1 MDKKL
6 SNFANKIKIVRELLK
21 YDQKNMSYE
30 LAVSQPTYSRIESGK
45 SEIDTKVF
53 SILFYKLNVSP
64 LWFFYDI
71 EPIFFSIDNSE
82 SNEISEFLQTHAILY
97 QVKQK
102 IKTLAEV
109 SFWQKII
116 SINEGIFE
124 LLSKALEKDFSKI
137 ELKDAKNTL
146 NSTIESIPLNKIG
159 FGINTYENDRKKVL
173 SFINNL
179 EDIECYIILTNA
191 KEILLTINQS
201 RNFLNRRL

>member
-1 MDKKL
+1 MEYINLFGQKFKKL
-6 SNFANKIKIVRELLK
+6 RDLLDI
-21 YDQKNMSYE
+21 DQAYIADILNISR
-30 LAVSQPTYSRIESGK
+30 PTYSRIESNKNDIG
-45 SEIDTKVF
+45 SVNL
-53 SILFYKLNVSP
+53 SLLFYKLQVSP

-109 SFWQKII
+109 GFWQKII

-173 SFINNL
+173 SFINSL

-191 KEILLTINQS
+191 KEILLIINQS

>member
-1 MDKKL
+1 MEYINLFGQKFKKL
-6 SNFANKIKIVRELLK
+6 RDLLDI
-21 YDQKNMSYE
+21 DQAYIADILNISR
-30 LAVSQPTYSRIESGK
+30 PTYSRIESNKNDIG
-45 SEIDTKVF
+45 SVNL
-53 SILFYKLNVSP
+53 SLLFYKLQVSP

-173 SFINNL
+173 SFINSL

>member
-1 MDKKL
+1 MFGQKFKMIRD
-6 SNFANKIKIVRELLK
+6 LLGV
-21 YDQKNMSYE
+21 DQAYIADILNISR
-30 LAVSQPTYSRIESGK
+30 PTYSRIESNKNDIGAANL
-45 SEIDTKVF
+45 SL
-53 SILFYKLNVSP
+53 LFYKLQISP

-124 LLSKALEKDFSKI
+124 LLSKALEKDFSKM

-146 NSTIESIPLNKIG
+146 NLTIESIPLNKIG

-173 SFINNL
+173 SFINSL